1 MPNPYLSNYAVI
13 GAQGDL
19 PPAFFAPTQQFTPT
33 AAQNSNNSN
42 SGQSGSGNGEILASF
57 LRSSP
62 LLKQT
67 QSPAPVFDATP
78 RTV

>member
-19 PPAFFAPTQQFTPT
+19 PPAFFAPTQQFTPA
-33 AAQNSNNSN
+33 AAQNSN

>member
-33 AAQNSNNSN
+33 AVQNSN
-42 SGQSGSGNGEILASF
+42 SGQSGSGNGEILASL